1 MIEKLTISSESDLRK
16 NLWIDETIQFEIF
29 KSPIEATKEELDKL
43 KQEISSL
50 TESTKKTEIINSFL
64 EKKQE
69 AINQTKEE
77 IWDLLKTGGVAWVVW
92 WVLSSLQD
100 TVNEDD
106 WKEWVEKVLSL
117 WEKLTAW
124 WDKITLSFQSLMW
137 EKFPS
142 LAKMFW
148 IEDPSERLKQE
159 AKEKKQKAEEN
170 AKEQEKKV
178 AETIKPWYNFYTKI
192 YFKLFKWSN
201 ELDSDFKVDKN
212 LEWEVARCVFE
223 HTKFKDLKYNELNSN
238 NAQIILKSIKWNLKL
253 DKQYSDEVLLKYVNL
268 VFKSISSWEETTK
281 TWTWFKSDKTWKIE
295 RWNTFLNKHFKNIKQ
310 ENPSMRELFSN
321 LNNLWDFELFWEDN
335 WFDIGSLKES
345 LKWKTQSLYDSW
357 VTNIANLKESDFS
370 KLKWWLSSKLQNLWD
385 FQLISNNILK
395 SSDSLT
401 LNNNF
406 EANWVE
412 DNPKNKDGL
421 VSDFIGDNEKWLI
434 KYWNEIYENI
444 LKSWSLIDSS
454 KNIKKEDLTL
464 KKVYAMYLMTGWET
478 NLEKLST
485 MQKLNLT
492 FSIIVSN
499 WTAQD
504 IGNWLRDIVEK
515 IMNNEITIDSDV
527 KNLLLSIWSASIN
540 MIKDAWKFMWEI
552 SWWFA
557 QKQPVLALWIL
568 VILLKFPFFVKRHS
582 LI

>member
-1 MIEKLTISSESDLRK
+1 MSEKLTISSESDLRS
-16 NLWIDETIQFEIF
+16 NLGIDETISFEVF
-29 KSPIEATKEELDKL
+29 KNPIEATKEELNKL
-43 KQEISSL
+43 KDEISKL
-50 TESTKKTEIINSFL
+50 TESTRKTEIINGFL
-64 EKKQE
+64 KEKQE
-69 AINQTKEE
+69 TVDQTKTD
-77 IWDLLKTGGVAWVVW
+77 IGNLLKTGGVAGIAGG
-92 WVLSSLQD
+92 LLNSLQD
-100 TVNEDD
+100 TINEDD
-106 WKEWVEKVLSL
+106 GKEGVEKVLSL
-117 WEKLTAW
+117 GEKLTAW

-142 LAKMFW
+142 LAKMFG

-178 AETIKPWYNFYTKI
+178 AETIKPGYNFYTKI
-192 YFKLFKWSN
+192 YFKLFKGSN

-212 LEWEVARCVFE
+212 LEGEVARCVFE

-238 NAQIILKSIKWNLKL
+238 NAQIILKSIKGNLKL

-268 VFKSISSWEETTK
+268 VFKSISSGEETTK
-281 TWTWFKSDKTWKIE
+281 TGTWFKSDKTGKIE
-295 RWNTFLNKHFKNIKQ
+295 RGNTFLNKHFKNIKQ

-321 LNNLWDFELFWEDN
+321 LNNLGDFELFGEDSQ
-335 WFDIGSLKES
+335 FDIDSLKES
-345 LKWKTQSLYDSW
+345 LKGKTQSLYDSG

-370 KLKWWLSSKLQNLWD
+370 KLKGGLSSKLQNLGD

-406 EANWVE
+406 EANGVE
-412 DNPKNKDGL
+412 NNPKNKDGL
-421 VSDFIGDNEKWLI
+421 VSDFIGDNEKGLI
-434 KYWNEIYENI
+434 KYGNDLYNNI
-444 LKSWSLIDSS
+444 LKSGSLIDSS

-464 KKVYAMYLMTGWET
+464 KKVYAMYLMTGGET

-492 FSIIVSN
+492 FSIMTSHGN
-499 WTAQD
+499 AGD
-504 IGNWLRDIVEK
+504 IGAGLGNMVEK

-527 KNLLLSIWSASIN
+527 KNLLLSIGSASIN
-540 MIKDAWKFMWEI
+540 MIKDAGKFMGEI
-552 SWWFA
+552 GWGFA
-557 QKQPVLALWIL
+557 QKQPVLATGIL